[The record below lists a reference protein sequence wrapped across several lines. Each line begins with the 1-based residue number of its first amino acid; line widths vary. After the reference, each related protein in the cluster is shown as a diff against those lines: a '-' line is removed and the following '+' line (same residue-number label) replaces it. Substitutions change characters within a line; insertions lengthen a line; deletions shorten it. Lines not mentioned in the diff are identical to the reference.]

1 MSHPERAENF
11 GPESCVSLVGMAGAG
26 KSTLGLLLAKRLG
39 FAHLDTD
46 KVIEAYYGRDLQDL
60 LDLFGPERFLDA
72 EEMVVRQ
79 LYLRRAV
86 VSTGGSVIY
95 RAGAVER
102 LKALGPVVHLD
113 IGREAFLERVGRA
126 ENRGFVRPGGR
137 DLGDVYAERTPLYRA
152 AADFCVST
160 DHGQPEE
167 CAGRI
172 LEWLGVPA

>member
-11 GPESCVSLVGMAGAG
+11 GPQSCVTLVGMAGAG
-26 KSTLGLLLAKRLG
+26 KSTLGLLLAERLHY
-39 FAHLDTD
+39 AHLDTD

-60 LDLFGPERFLDA
+60 LDRFGPESFLDA

-79 LYLRRAV
+79 LFLRRTV

-95 RAGAVER
+95 RPGGVAR
-102 LKALGPVVHLD
+102 LKSLGPVVHLD
-113 IGREAFLERVGRA
+113 ISREAFLERVGRA

-137 DLGDVYAERTPLYRA
+137 DLGDVYAERTPLYRT

-160 DHGQPEE
+160 DRLPPDE

-172 LEWLGVPA
+172 LEWLGVAA